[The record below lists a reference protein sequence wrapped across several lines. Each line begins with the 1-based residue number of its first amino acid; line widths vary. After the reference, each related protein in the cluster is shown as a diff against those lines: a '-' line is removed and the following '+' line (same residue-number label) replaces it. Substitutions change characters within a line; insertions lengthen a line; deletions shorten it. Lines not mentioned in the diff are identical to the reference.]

1 MNTVL
6 MDSKN
11 NKTSNSHTL
20 LLNLWGKIILERSD
34 KYVVL
39 SNIHIFYTR
48 NSYKNNEFKIPAP
61 TWKEKF
67 ELPDGSYSISDI
79 QD

>member
-1 MNTVL
+1 MNTVF

-11 NKTSNSHTL
+11 SKTSNSHRL
-20 LLNLWGKIILERSD
+20 LLNIWDKTILERSD
-34 KYVVL
+34 KYVAL
-39 SNIHIFYTR
+39 SNILICYTR
-48 NSYKNNEFKIPAP
+48 NSYKNNQFKIPAP

>member
-1 MNTVL
+1 MNTVF
-6 MDSKN
+6 MDFKN
-11 NKTSNSHTL
+11 SKTSNSHRL
-20 LLNLWGKIILERSD
+20 LLNIWDKTILERSD
-34 KYVVL
+34 KYVTL
-39 SNIHIFYTR
+39 SNILICYTR

>member
-1 MNTVL
+1 MNIVF

-11 NKTSNSHTL
+11 SKTSNSHRL
-20 LLNLWGKIILERSD
+20 LLNIWDKTILERSD
-34 KYVVL
+34 KYVAL
-39 SNIHIFYTR
+39 SNILICYTR

-67 ELPDGSYSISDI
+67 ELLDGSYSISDI

>member
-1 MNTVL
+1 MNTVF

-11 NKTSNSHTL
+11 SKTSNSHRL
-20 LLNLWGKIILERSD
+20 LLNIWDKTILERSD
-34 KYVVL
+34 KYVAL
-39 SNIHIFYTR
+39 SNILICYTR

-67 ELPDGSYSISDI
+67 ELPGGSYSISDI

>member
-1 MNTVL
+1 MNIVF

-11 NKTSNSHTL
+11 SKTSNSHRL
-20 LLNLWGKIILERSD
+20 LLNIWDKTILERSD
-34 KYVVL
+34 KYVAL
-39 SNIHIFYTR
+39 SNILICYTR

>member
-1 MNTVL
+1 MNTVF

-11 NKTSNSHTL
+11 SKTSNSHRL
-20 LLNLWGKIILERSD
+20 LLNIWDKTILERSD
-34 KYVVL
+34 KYDTL
-39 SNIHIFYTR
+39 SNILICYTR

-67 ELPDGSYSISDI
+67 ELPDRSYSISDI

>member
-1 MNTVL
+1 MNTVF

-11 NKTSNSHTL
+11 SKTSNSHRL
-20 LLNLWGKIILERSD
+20 LLNIWDKTILERSD
-34 KYVVL
+34 KYVAL
-39 SNIHIFYTR
+39 SNILICYTR